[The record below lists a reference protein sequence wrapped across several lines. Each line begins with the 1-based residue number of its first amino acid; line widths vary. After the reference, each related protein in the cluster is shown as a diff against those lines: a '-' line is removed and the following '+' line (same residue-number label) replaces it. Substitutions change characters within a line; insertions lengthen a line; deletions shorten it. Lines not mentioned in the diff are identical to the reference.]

1 MREIEMSEFNIRA
14 LGHVGVLMGGTS
26 AERDISLKSGAAVLR
41 ALQASGVDAIA
52 VDLIENWA
60 AQISE
65 AGIESAFIALHGTLG
80 EDGCVQ
86 GLLETMHIPYTG
98 SGVTASALCM
108 DKQLSKQVLNHAG
121 LQTPISITIGTDG
134 PARYP
139 VFVKPVAEGS
149 SIGLHYVESQ
159 REWQALDLDATTG
172 WMAEMPA
179 KGREIAV
186 SVLNGE
192 ALMPVEV
199 APKSGV
205 YDYAS
210 KYTTGATEYFCPAR
224 LPAETLRYCM
234 DRAEQAIAATSCS
247 GAPRVD
253 MIVPTGGEPMI
264 LEINTIPGMT
274 ETSLL
279 PKAAAA
285 AGISFEALCLR
296 MLASAQLEHAKSEHA
311 ETEHSGIVSGGMQ

>member
-1 MREIEMSEFNIRA
+1 MAMRELDIPSF
-14 LGHVGVLMGGTS
+14 GHVGVLMGGTS
-26 AERDISLKSGAAVLR
+26 AERDISLQSGAAVLR
-41 ALQASGVDAIA
+41 ALQMAGEDA
-52 VDLIENWA
+52 VGLDLSCDWA
-60 AQISE
+60 LHIDAAHIDC
-65 AGIESAFIALHGTLG
+65 AFIALHGTLG
-80 EDGCVQ
+80 EDGSVQ
-86 GLLETMHIPYTG
+86 GLLETMRIPYTG

-108 DKQLSKQVLNHAG
+108 DKALSKQVLNHAG
-121 LQTPISITIGTDG
+121 LQTPVSINIGADG

-149 SIGLHYVESQ
+149 SIGLHHVASEA
-159 REWQALDLDATTG
+159 EWQALGITDADG
-172 WMAEMPA
+172 WMAEMPV

-210 KYTTGATEYFCPAR
+210 KYTTGATDYFCPAR

-234 DRAEQAIAATSCS
+234 GRAEQAVAATGCA

-253 MIVPTGGEPMI
+253 MIVPDGGEPVI

-285 AGISFEALCLR
+285 AGINFETLCLR
-296 MLASAQLEHAKSEHA
+296 ILSSAQLQH
-311 ETEHSGIVSGGMQ
+311 GGEQ

>member
-1 MREIEMSEFNIRA
+1 MRELDIHSF
-14 LGHVGVLMGGTS
+14 GHVGVLMGGTS
-26 AERDISLKSGAAVLR
+26 AEREISLKSGAAVLR
-41 ALQASGVDAIA
+41 ALQMAGIDA
-52 VDLIENWA
+52 VGLDLSCDWA
-60 AQISE
+60 ACID
-65 AGIESAFIALHGTLG
+65 AAHIDRAFIALHGTLG
-80 EDGCVQ
+80 EDGSVQ
-86 GLLETMHIPYTG
+86 GLLETMRIPYTG

-108 DKQLSKQVLNHAG
+108 DKALSKQVLNHAG
-121 LQTPISITIGTDG
+121 LQTPVHINIGADG
-134 PARYP
+134 PVRYP

-149 SIGLHYVESQ
+149 SIGLHHVASAAQ
-159 REWQALDLDATTG
+159 WQALGITDSDG
-172 WMAEMPA
+172 WMAEMPV

-210 KYTTGATEYFCPAR
+210 KYTTGATDYFCPAR

-234 DRAEQAIAATSCS
+234 GRAEQAVSATGCA

-253 MIVPTGGEPMI
+253 MIVSDGGEPVI

-285 AGISFEALCLR
+285 AGVNFETLCLR
-296 MLASAQLEHAKSEHA
+296 ILSSAQLQH
-311 ETEHSGIVSGGMQ
+311 GGEI